1 MGHVL
6 IDNDNFIRKSFSIG
20 NGEKMKKTN
29 LDRAF
34 GALYYIDFAGYIN
47 DILGLVYKL
56 VSL

>member
-34 GALYYIDFAGYIN
+34 GALYY
-47 DILGLVYKL
+47 VH
-56 VSL
+56 